1 MTSQHR
7 MVEKKYE
14 AEEAIKLLKRI
25 WDSHRYDPQGWDA
38 GPIEE
43 TIAILNRCPHR
54 EDKEEEEEEGGLF
67 FLQVRNK
74 RLKEEEE

>member
-1 MTSQHR
+1 

-14 AEEAIKLLKRI
+14 AKEAIKLLKRI
-25 WDSHRYDPQGWDA
+25 WDAHRYDPQGWDA

-54 EDKEEEEEEGGLF
+54 EDKEEEEEE
-67 FLQVRNK
+67 
-74 RLKEEEE
+74 